1 MRRVSSLLIE
11 IISFLEKNCK
21 GNAEK
26 EIVSSLKKIPLD
38 KQNFIRQEITGCPK
52 EVALIDALNSISNKA
67 LFPIKSAI
75 FDSLSELRWRI
86 DTGVFYERGCGIGSE
101 YLKGNMHTELV
112 GPINGNFSFGSLRLG
127 LFFLESNIFYT
138 DHKHRPPELYLNLTS
153 GTHWRFNCAEW
164 EEKLSGSIVYNEPY
178 KVHAMRV
185 KETPFLSVWCWP
197 NYSSEKCII
206 VPCKF

>member
-86 DTGVFYERGCGIGSE
+86 DTGVFYECGCGIGSE
-101 YLKGNMHTELV
+101 YLKGNMH
-112 GPINGNFSFGSLRLG
+112 
-127 LFFLESNIFYT
+127 
-138 DHKHRPPELYLNLTS
+138 
-153 GTHWRFNCAEW
+153 
-164 EEKLSGSIVYNEPY
+164 
-178 KVHAMRV
+178 
-185 KETPFLSVWCWP
+185 
-197 NYSSEKCII
+197 
-206 VPCKF
+206 